1 MMYMEMLLV
10 SASFITRVLSM
21 QLRYLQKKMQNL
33 EIRIANMVS
42 PWARGGRVLLGGDDE
57 EGKEVGGATATHSA

>member
-1 MMYMEMLLV
+1 
-10 SASFITRVLSM
+10 
-21 QLRYLQKKMQNL
+21 MQNL

-57 EGKEVGGATATHSA
+57 EGKEGAAAAAATDSA